1 VIASDWIEQTVW
13 ARREPVE
20 NGVRRTAW
28 AAGVAGIAS
37 VGLMAAAR
45 AAGVSARALLLND
58 VLLPLSGM
66 KRKARKARD
75 LRRQIARHRS
85 VEPARP
91 SARLR
96 RKVSIDAVEL
106 SGAPVFVLRPRAGWS
121 GATILYLHGGAWVF
135 DVLAPHWRI
144 VETLIERT
152 GARVLMPRYPL
163 APEATWR
170 ETYGFLDRLLSEH
183 LATDRDRLIVAGDSA
198 GGCLSVGLA
207 QRLCARGEARPAG
220 LVLFSPALDLTFS
233 DPRVHAI
240 EPHDPMLAVAGCR
253 EAARL
258 WAAGRS
264 PADPRISPLFGPL
277 DGLPPVAM
285 FTGTRDLLHPDA
297 LRLHDRLV
305 RAQRDVTLHRYRGLC
320 HVFVGAPI
328 PEAAR
333 ALKEAGAFIRR
344 CVSSGMDPDHA

>member
-1 VIASDWIEQTVW
+1 MIAFHWIDQAWW
-13 ARREPVE
+13 AGTEPVE
-20 NGVRRTAW
+20 NGVRRTAL
-28 AAGVAGIAS
+28 AAGVAGIAAF
-37 VGLMAAAR
+37 GLLAVAR

-66 KRKARKARD
+66 KRKARKAGD
-75 LRRQIARHRS
+75 LRRHIARHRS

-96 RKVSIDAVEL
+96 RKFFIDEVGL
-106 SGAPVFVLRPRAGWS
+106 SGAPVFVVRPRAGWS

-135 DVLAPHWRI
+135 DLLAPHWRI

-183 LATDRDRLIVAGDSA
+183 LATDRHRLIVAGDSA

-207 QRLCARGEARPAG
+207 QRLCERGEARPAG

-240 EPHDPMLAVAGCR
+240 APHDPMLAVAGCR

-258 WAAGRS
+258 WAAGQS
-264 PADPRISPLFGPL
+264 PADPRISPLSGPL
-277 DGLPPVAM
+277 DGLPPVAI

-297 LRLHDRLV
+297 VRLHEHLV
-305 RAQRDVTLHRYRGLC
+305 RAQRDVTLHRYRGMC

-333 ALKEAGAFIRR
+333 ALEEAGAFIRR
-344 CVSSGMDPDHA
+344 CVPSGTDPDHA